1 MVQQKMNNREIHDMA
16 KKIVEEAF
24 ENALE
29 NPTSSIIRV
38 VIVEPMK
45 KPYKKLIPNT
55 LEAFNEIVD
64 GHMEHLII
72 GSTKKGVKIGIV
84 LNGEG
89 KILKLPY
96 NRKILNLDTLVGTF
110 FITAYN
116 MQNDNISLTDDEADF
131 YIKHFTGIEV
141 YI

>member
-1 MVQQKMNNREIHDMA
+1 MVNSKINDPLLNGMA
-16 KKIVEEAF
+16 KKIVDEVLTD
-24 ENALE
+24 ALE
-29 NPTSSIIRV
+29 NPTSAIIRV

-55 LEAFNEIVD
+55 LEAFNEIVE
-64 GHMEHLII
+64 GHMESMII

-84 LNGEG
+84 WNEEGE
-89 KILKLPY
+89 ILKLPY
-96 NRKILNLDTLVGTF
+96 NRKILNFDTLVGTF

-116 MQNDNISLTDDEADF
+116 TQGDNISLTELEADY
-131 YIKHFTGIEV
+131 YIKLFTGLEV